1 VSLPLLWST
10 AASDPGGRRPDPDA
24 DLLLV
29 RSHSPSWTSTGAF
42 LVSAVFHVGTKETLV
57 IRVLVVLFWL
67 SLIIGTLLARNI
79 VANWAVALA
88 GLYMLTR
95 WWAARPKQQSRH
107 AHAPGRSQASAT
119 MTAEAPRRPAARPTT
134 TPVPPTTQ
142 SRWTGD
148 RVHSAGR
155 TWL

>member
-1 VSLPLLWST
+1 M
-10 AASDPGGRRPDPDA
+10 
-24 DLLLV
+24 
-29 RSHSPSWTSTGAF
+29 
-42 LVSAVFHVGTKETLV
+42 
-57 IRVLVVLFWL
+57 RVLVVLFWF

-95 WWAARPKQQSRH
+95 WWAARPKHRSRH
-107 AHAPGRSQASAT
+107 AHAPGRSQRSAT
-119 MTAEAPRRPAARPTT
+119 MTAEVPRRPAARPTT